1 MKSVLRSVGS
11 VLLGFV
17 VGTAIMLCVETLNHK
32 IYPLPDGFDPRVPGA
47 VSAAMKSAPLGA
59 LLMVLGGWIIGTLV
73 GAWITARVAPPSK
86 LKHGMILG
94 IFFLG
99 AGIANNLSIPPPLWF
114 WVCSLAL
121 FLPAAYIGSK
131 LAVRQ

>member
-1 MKSVLRSVGS
+1 MKSVLRSIGS

-17 VGTAIMLCVETLNHK
+17 VGTAVMLCVETLDHK
-32 IYPLPDGFDPRVPGA
+32 IYPLPAGVDPRVPGA
-47 VSAAMKSAPLGA
+47 LSAAMKIAPLGA
-59 LLMVLGGWIIGTLV
+59 LLMVLVGWILGTLV

-86 LKHGMILG
+86 FQHGMIPG

-114 WVCSLAL
+114 WICGLAV
-121 FLPAAYIGSK
+121 FLPSAYIGTK
-131 LAVRQ
+131 LATRQ